1 MSDQVSC
8 YFFKFGL
15 LVTGE
20 TEEEHICK
28 LFRPLAA
35 LGICSFEVIRRFD
48 QRSPV
53 TSPKKQL
60 KMVGSG
66 KIIPDK
72 DAQDIGFPARNY
84 LTQDSCSY
92 IILIDDLEHDRR
104 GIAVQI
110 FERYR
115 KALDTILLSE
125 KERAS
130 VHFLVNML
138 EAYYFANASAINS
151 VLGTSLSDHK
161 DDVETI
167 RHPKNDLKHIHT
179 GFDEKYHGG
188 QILDCLDVVHVLS
201 RSDTCSS
208 LRTLFLW
215 CINILKHYPDF
226 PSLDTSVFQDC
237 CFDSGVLCEVTRHQM
252 P

>member
-1 MSDQVSC
+1 MCGQDSC

-20 TEEEHICK
+20 TEEEHISK
-28 LFRPLAA
+28 LFKPLAA
-35 LGICSFEVIRRFD
+35 LGICSFEVIRRLD

-53 TSPKKQL
+53 TSPKRQL
-60 KMVGSG
+60 KMVGNG

-84 LTQDSCSY
+84 LAQNPCSY
-92 IILIDDLEHDRR
+92 VILIDDLEHDRR
-104 GIAVQI
+104 GIAAQI
-110 FERYR
+110 FDRYR
-115 KALDTILLSE
+115 QALDIILLSN
-125 KERAS
+125 KARAS

-151 VLGTSLSDHK
+151 VLGTSLSDYEG
-161 DDVETI
+161 DVETI
-167 RHPKNDLKHIHT
+167 RHPKNDLKGISS

-188 QILDCLDVVHVLS
+188 QILDCLDVTHALS
-201 RSDTCSS
+201 RPDTCSS

-215 CINILKHYPDF
+215 CLNALKKSPVFTSIEPNISQNYCLVD
-226 PSLDTSVFQDC
+226 
-237 CFDSGVLCEVTRHQM
+237 GILCKITLYQI